1 MVYGT
6 WTAYQVINPSTGK
19 HFGGPLSEIP
29 FTDTKAYI
37 ALTAF
42 AINLIVV
49 VVLTIAFR
57 ALNVADG
64 KDETHPTDYRADA
77 GDPGVKDLSELL
89 DEGPEP
95 ARS

>member
-1 MVYGT
+1 MN
-6 WTAYQVINPSTGK
+6 NPSQAVQRLGSTARRESLSLCVTGR
-19 HFGGPLSEIP
+19 
-29 FTDTKAYI
+29 
-37 ALTAF
+37 
-42 AINLIVV
+42 
-49 VVLTIAFR
+49 LTIAFR